1 MIRVKT
7 FVNKTPNYNRL
18 KSEWLD
24 LAINDFLSEN
34 DVEVIDIKYNSSLA
48 VDNSGKIYYD
58 HSALLIYRGK

>member
-7 FVNKTPNYNRL
+7 FVNKKPNYIHL

-48 VDNSGKIYYD
+48 VDGSGNIYYD